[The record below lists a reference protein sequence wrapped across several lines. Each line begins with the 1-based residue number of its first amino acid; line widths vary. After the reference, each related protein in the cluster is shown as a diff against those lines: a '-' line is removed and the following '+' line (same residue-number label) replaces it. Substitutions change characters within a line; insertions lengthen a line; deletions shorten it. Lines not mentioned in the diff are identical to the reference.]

1 MNGLRKLGGEF
12 TEPRPLFNP
21 SGDKDMIKIYKLIDF
36 I

>member
-1 MNGLRKLGGEF
+1 MNGLRKLAGEF